1 MGKSLILMKLEGEL
15 NLIYTFSF
23 GIYDLGTLPASNL
36 WNLFHQNHYS
46 ILWWKEETEPQTI
59 ERKWLPSPSFI

>member
-1 MGKSLILMKLEGEL
+1 MGKSLILMKLEGKL

-23 GIYDLGTLPASNL
+23 GIYDLGTLPSSNF

-46 ILWWKEETEPQTI
+46 ILWWKEET
-59 ERKWLPSPSFI
+59 